1 MDEPITERGASFMAS
16 SIARKTLV
24 PMTTAATVVAV
35 GTAIAFGW
43 KVTSSATAGSVGL
56 LED

>member
-1 MDEPITERGASFMAS
+1 MAS

-35 GTAIAFGW
+35 GTAIALGW